1 MKSIKLTTAALALFS
16 LVSSVNAQTAED
28 YAAVAEFLP
37 AEKLVSIQENG
48 AKYAEYAY
56 LNRHGYYL
64 SDFGEKD
71 ISIYPDLSQ
80 ITSLY
85 PSLPTI
91 NQEMVENNTLNLM
104 GYNFPIKQNEY
115 LYYRID
121 SSNKLL
127 VILPQSLSLKN
138 LNSE

>member
-80 ITSLY
+80 ITSL
-85 PSLPTI
+85 
-91 NQEMVENNTLNLM
+91 
-104 GYNFPIKQNEY
+104 
-115 LYYRID
+115 
-121 SSNKLL
+121 
-127 VILPQSLSLKN
+127 
-138 LNSE
+138 

>member
-37 AEKLVSIQENG
+37 AEKLTSIQGNE
-48 AKYAEYAY
+48 AKYAEYVY